1 MTDAPRPGTLRAF
14 LALSQPWFARPRTI
28 GGLALLLGLTGL
40 QVMFA
45 VLFNSWTADLFDALE
60 RHDGSGL
67 WREVGVFALLVV
79 GITLSN
85 AAQLVAKRALTLS
98 WRRSLT
104 ERLLQG
110 WMTRGEIWRLA
121 QTPGSPDNPDGRIA
135 EDTRIAAENAIEL
148 ASSLIYSAGLLAT
161 FTGILWS
168 LSGVVTVLGVPVPGH
183 MVLLALLYAAGG
195 AIAAFALGAP
205 LARATERRQAAEA
218 DLRFSLAQARENALG
233 LSLAEGEATARAGVI
248 TLFGALARAW
258 HRQTEWLRNLNMFQS
273 VYITL
278 APVFPILVA
287 APRYLASEIT
297 LGGLMQAAQGFQQ
310 VVTALSWPVDNAARL
325 AEWRASAERILA
337 LAEAVRAEDAAH
349 GILVGDDSPAGLVLD
364 RVVLREPDGRALT
377 APVSAR
383 LAPGARVAVTG
394 EAQQAGVLLHA
405 VAGLWPWGDG
415 VIRRPSAARIGA
427 LPRAPWLPTGRLAD
441 LLAPPGG
448 APPEVLIAALEAV
461 WLGALRDSLDER
473 AEWDHR
479 LDEQDRYRLA
489 FARLLLR
496 RPDIAL
502 IEEPSSV
509 VGAEEAAALVGLLA
523 SSLPGA
529 IILVGDRADI
539 GCSETLEL
547 RLPDGAAMPQRRR
560 GGARGLI
567 EWLRRGLS
575 ARGAP

>member
-1 MTDAPRPGTLRAF
+1 MSEAPRQGTLRAF
-14 LALSQPWFARPRTI
+14 LALSQPWLARPRTI
-28 GGLALLLGLTGL
+28 GGLLLLLGLTGL
-40 QVMFA
+40 QVAFA

-60 RHDGSGL
+60 RRDGSGL
-67 WREVGVFALLVV
+67 WREVGVFALLVL
-79 GITLSN
+79 GIMLSN

-110 WMTRGEIWRLA
+110 WMAGGEIWRLA

-168 LSGVVTVLGVPVPGH
+168 LSGVVTVLGVSVPGH
-183 MVLLALLYAAGG
+183 MVLLALVYAAGG

-205 LARATERRQAAEA
+205 LARATERRQATEA
-218 DLRFSLAQARENALG
+218 DMRFSLAQARENALG

-258 HRQTEWLRNLNMFQS
+258 RRQTEWLRNLNMFQS
-273 VYITL
+273 AYITL

-310 VVTALSWPVDNAARL
+310 VVAALSWPVDNAARL
-325 AEWRASAERILA
+325 AEWRASAQRILA
-337 LAEAVRAEDAAH
+337 LAEAVRAEDAAD
-349 GILVGDDSPAGLVLD
+349 GITVGDDSPAGLSFE

-427 LPRAPWLPTGRLAD
+427 LPRAPWLPAGRLAD

-448 APPEVLIAALEAV
+448 APPEVLVAALEAV
-461 WLGALRDSLDER
+461 WLGVLRDSLDER

-509 VGAEEAAALVGLLA
+509 VGAEEAAALVGMLA
-523 SSLPGA
+523 SSLPGT
-529 IILVGDRADI
+529 IILVGDRGGI
-539 GCSETLEL
+539 GCPATLEL

>member
-1 MTDAPRPGTLRAF
+1 MSDAPRPGALRAF

-28 GGLALLLGLTGL
+28 GGVLLLLGLTGL
-40 QVMFA
+40 QVAFA

-60 RHDGSGL
+60 RRDGSGL
-67 WREVGVFALLVV
+67 WREVGVFTLLVL
-79 GITLSN
+79 GIMLSN

-98 WRRSLT
+98 WRRALT

-110 WMTRGEIWRLA
+110 WMAGGEIWRLA

-135 EDTRIAAENAIEL
+135 EDTRIATENAIEL
-148 ASSLIYSAGLLAT
+148 ASSLVYSVGLLAT
-161 FTGILWS
+161 FFGILWS
-168 LSGVVTVLGVPVPGH
+168 LSGVVSVLGVPVPGH
-183 MVLLALLYAAGG
+183 MVLLAVVYAAGG
-195 AIAAFALGAP
+195 AVAAFALGAP
-205 LARATERRQAAEA
+205 LARATEQRQAAEA

-233 LSLAEGEATARAGVI
+233 LSLAEGEALARAGAVR
-248 TLFGALARAW
+248 LFGALARAW
-258 HRQTEWLRNLNMFQS
+258 HRQTEWLRNLNLFQS
-273 VYITL
+273 AYITL

-287 APRYLASEIT
+287 APRYLSSEIT
-297 LGGLMQAAQGFQQ
+297 LGGLMQTGQGFQQ
-310 VVTALSWPVDNAARL
+310 VVAALSWPVDNAARL
-325 AEWRASAERILA
+325 AEWRASAQRILA
-337 LAEAVRAEDAAH
+337 LAEAVRAEDSGD
-349 GILVGDDSPAGLVLD
+349 GIAITEDSPGGLVFERL
-364 RVVLREPDGRALT
+364 VLREPDGRALT
-377 APVSAR
+377 APLSTR
-383 LAPGARVAVTG
+383 LAPGARVAITG

-415 VIRRPSAARIGA
+415 AIRRPSGARIAA
-427 LPRAPWLPTGRLAD
+427 LPRAPWLPDGRLAD

-448 APPEVLIAALEAV
+448 APQEVLVAALEAV

-509 VGAEEAAALVGLLA
+509 VGAEEAGVLVGLLA
-523 SSLPGA
+523 SSLPET
-529 IILVGDRADI
+529 IILVGDRA
-539 GCSETLEL
+539 GCGCPAALEL
-547 RLPDGAAMPQRRR
+547 RPPLGAAMPQRRR

-575 ARGAP
+575 PLPR

>member
-1 MTDAPRPGTLRAF
+1 MSAAPRPQTLRAF
-14 LALSQPWFARPRTI
+14 LALSQPWFVRPRTI
-28 GGLALLLGLTGL
+28 GGLAVLLGLTGL
-40 QVMFA
+40 QVAFA
-45 VLFNSWTADLFDALE
+45 VLFNAWTADLFDALE
-60 RHDGSGL
+60 RRDGSRL

-79 GITLSN
+79 GIMLSN

-98 WRRSLT
+98 WRRALT

-110 WMTRGEIWRLA
+110 WMAGGEIWRLA

-135 EDTRIAAENAIEL
+135 EDTRVAAENAIEL

-168 LSGVVTVLGVPVPGH
+168 LSGVVSVFGVPVPGH
-183 MVLLALLYAAGG
+183 MVLLALVYAAGG
-195 AIAAFALGAP
+195 GIAALALSAP
-205 LARATERRQAAEA
+205 LARATERRQATEA
-218 DLRFSLAQARENALG
+218 DMRFSLAQARENALG
-233 LSLAEGEATARAGVI
+233 LSLAEGEATARAGI
-248 TLFGALARAW
+248 IGLFGAVAQAW
-258 HRQTEWLRNLNMFQS
+258 HRQTEWLRNLNLFQS
-273 VYITL
+273 AYITL

-287 APRYLASEIT
+287 APRHLAGEIS
-297 LGGLMQAAQGFQQ
+297 LGGLMQTGQGFQQ
-310 VVTALSWPVDNAARL
+310 VVAALSWPVDNAARL
-325 AEWRASAERILA
+325 ADWRASAERILA
-337 LAEAVRAEDAAH
+337 LAEAVRAADAPD
-349 GILVGDDSPAGLVLD
+349 GITVGDESPAALVFERL
-364 RVVLREPDGRALT
+364 VLREPDGRALT

-383 LAPGARVAVTG
+383 LAPGTRVAVTG

-415 VIRRPSAARIGA
+415 TIRRPADARIAA
-427 LPRAPWLPTGRLAD
+427 LPRAPWLPAGRLAD

-448 APPEVLIAALEAV
+448 APHEVLIAALEAV
-461 WLGALRDSLDER
+461 WLGVLRDSLDER

-509 VGAEEAAALVGLLA
+509 VGAKEAAALVGLLG
-523 SSLPGA
+523 SSLPDT
-529 IILVGDRADI
+529 IILVGDRAGI
-539 GCSETLEL
+539 GCPVTLEL
-547 RLPDGAAMPQRRR
+547 GLPDGAAMPQRRR

-575 ARGAP
+575 PRAL

>member
-60 RHDGSGL
+60 RHDGSRL
-67 WREVGVFALLVV
+67 WHEVGVFALLVV

-98 WRRSLT
+98 WRRALT

-110 WMTRGEIWRLA
+110 WMARGEIWRLA

-448 APPEVLIAALEAV
+448 APREVLIAALEAV

-539 GCSETLEL
+539 GCPETLEL
-547 RLPDGAAMPQRRR
+547 RLPDGAAMPQRRG